1 MVHPGNGPQSGDIRL
16 FGDVRDGHGA
26 VQIYTVTLG
35 WQGICPDSSWTNS
48 DAAIVCQDLGYQSG
62 SIATPVSVVSGPS
75 GLPSSR
81 QLYGANCPGRS
92 TDDVMTGVCS
102 FRVQGSRG
110 NCAFPEGTFAAVQ
123 CSKLQECRIIISCY
137 KDPVKTGPLKHLVDK
152 CHRCVAGVLYC
163 Y

>member
-1 MVHPGNGPQSGDIRL
+1 MVHPSNGPQSGDIRL

-35 WQGICPDSSWTNS
+35 WQGICPDSSWTDS
-48 DAAIVCQDLGYQSG
+48 DAATVCQDLGYQSG
-62 SIATPVSVVSGPS
+62 SVATPVAVVGGPN

-123 CSKLQECRIIISCY
+123 CSELQECRDNYYWRSCQNMAT
-137 KDPVKTGPLKHLVDK
+137 KNLEMIVIDV
-152 CHRCVAGVLYC
+152 
-163 Y
+163 

>member
-1 MVHPGNGPQSGDIRL
+1 MDHR
-16 FGDVRDGHGA
+16 
-26 VQIYTVTLG
+26 
-35 WQGICPDSSWTNS
+35 
-48 DAAIVCQDLGYQSG
+48 
-62 SIATPVSVVSGPS
+62 PS